1 VSEKKSKTAKPGAG
15 RCCKASTHVFRPGF
29 WVKVGFHLQ
38 LARKPTDMTT
48 SIVMTV
54 VADDHPGIVEEL
66 SDALATHGGNWTESS
81 MMTLAGK
88 FAGILLAQ
96 LPEERVESFLRV
108 LDSLEVG
115 GMQIVAQ
122 RSDAPARPEGTR
134 EYSIELVGQDHPGI
148 VHDITSVLARLGIN
162 VLELE
167 TTVESASMSGEML
180 FIAHARI
187 LVPEDVPADQLRD
200 EMEELANELM
210 VDIELED

>member
-1 VSEKKSKTAKPGAG
+1 
-15 RCCKASTHVFRPGF
+15 
-29 WVKVGFHLQ
+29 
-38 LARKPTDMTT
+38 MNT

-88 FAGILLAQ
+88 FAGILLAEV
-96 LPEERVESFLRV
+96 PEDRADSFLRV
-108 LDSLEVG
+108 LESLEIG
-115 GMQIVAQ
+115 GIEIVAQ
-122 RSDAPARPEGTR
+122 RSGAPVRPAGANEF
-134 EYSIELVGQDHPGI
+134 SIELVGQDHPGI
-148 VHDITSVLARLGIN
+148 VHDITAVLASLNIN

-167 TTVESASMSGEML
+167 TTVQSASMSGESL

-187 LVPEDVPADQLRD
+187 LVPGDVPLDRLRA

-210 VDIELED
+210 VDIELEE